1 MISLMRLFFFS
12 IFLFIFLT
20 GCPHRPVFTVIPN
33 PVSKVDSFKI
43 TPLDLFYH
51 VNKGIVECSIVYKI
65 KNETDSIQEFNFSA
79 SQLIGS
85 DTIIK
90 VSDIVYMGNI
100 PAPGKIKIYPALDTL
115 IGLDFIGNKNHFG
128 DTIKVILASPGL
140 IYRNYFY
147 KRVRNK

>member
-20 GCPHRPVFTVIPN
+20 GCPYKRVFTVIPN
-33 PVSKVDSFKI
+33 SASEVDSLKI
-43 TPLDLFYH
+43 IPIDLYYH

-65 KNETDSIQEFNFSA
+65 KNETRSIQEFNFSA

-85 DTIIK
+85 DTAIK

-100 PAPGKIKIYPALDTL
+100 PAPGRIKIYPALDTL
-115 IGLDFIGNKNHFG
+115 IGLDFSGSKSHFG

-140 IYRNYFY
+140 IYRTYFY